1 LGCDTVHDVAASAQ
15 EVIAT
20 QEAATASI
28 KQAEA
33 RAALARREAQEK
45 VSKAEV
51 EYVALQASA
60 HGESDGF
67 ARKVA
72 LLEG

>member
-1 LGCDTVHDVAASAQ
+1 LGCDTVRDVAASAQ

-20 QEAATASI
+20 QEA
-28 KQAEA
+28 
-33 RAALARREAQEK
+33 REK